1 MVDKNTE
8 RQELKRKGNVGE
20 NVRLPKPSRGPSI
33 EIDVPIS
40 TMRKTFAVKETLVKD
55 LAEYAAYLTE
65 HHGKA
70 IDEDRVIEGL
80 LATLSRD
87 KSFGAWKSYKE
98 AL

>member
-8 RQELKRKGNVGE
+8 RIE
-20 NVRLPKPSRGPSI
+20 NKMRATAGDKAGRLKPSRGPSI

-40 TMRKTFAVKETLVKD
+40 TIRKTFAVKETLVKD
-55 LAEYAAYLTE
+55 LAAYAAYLTE

-80 LATLSRD
+80 LATLSKD
-87 KSFGAWKSYKE
+87 KSFDAWKSSKGV
-98 AL
+98 L

>member
-8 RQELKRKGNVGE
+8 RQEHKGRGTAGE
-20 NVRLPKPSRGPSI
+20 KAGRPKSSRGPSI

-40 TMRKTFAVKETLVKD
+40 TVRKTFAVKETLVKD
-55 LAEYAAYLTE
+55 LSEYAAYLTE

-87 KSFGAWKSYKE
+87 KSFGAWKRCKE